1 MIDRLTAAWAHYFP
15 GVAVATAVAL
25 AASFI
30 AQRYGAPAM
39 LMGLL
44 LGMAFHFL
52 NETPRVG
59 PGLELVAVKALR
71 LGVALLGLRLTM
83 ADVASLGWTPVLLV
97 IFAVLAT
104 LLFGVV
110 LSRLLGCDRQ
120 LGVLTG
126 GSVAICGA
134 SAAMAIS
141 SVLPKGPD
149 TQRQTLF
156 TIIGVTSLS
165 TIAMVLYPI
174 IGDLLQLNDQEMG
187 IFIGATIHDVAQ
199 VVGAGYSVSPATGD
213 LGTFIKLLR
222 VAMLVPVVLMIGMV
236 FRTKVGAAVDRQQ
249 KAPAV
254 PLFLIGFIVLFAVNS
269 SGFIPTE
276 VIQPVA
282 NLAPV
287 LLLVAIA
294 ALGIRTSMQEV
305 ITIGMKPVLLIVGET
320 VFIAAII
327 VAYLFWIA
335 K

>member
-1 MIDRLTAAWAHYFP
+1 MIDRLIAVWAQYFP

-71 LGVALLGLRLTM
+71 LGVALLGLRLTV

-97 IFAVLAT
+97 LSAVLAT

-110 LSRLLGCDRQ
+110 LGRLLGCERQ

-174 IGDLLQLNDQEMG
+174 IGDVLQFNDQEMG

-199 VVGAGYSVSPATGD
+199 VVGAGYSVSPTTGD

-222 VAMLVPVVLMIGMV
+222 VAMLVPVVLVIGII
-236 FRTKVGAAVDRQQ
+236 FRNKVSAAADRE
-249 KAPAV
+249 KAPAF
-254 PLFLIGFIVLFAVNS
+254 PLFLIGFIVLFTINS
-269 SGFIPTE
+269 TGLIPGD

-282 NLAPV
+282 NLAPA

-305 ITIGMKPVLLIVGET
+305 MTIGLKPVLLIVGET
-320 VFIAAII
+320 LFIAAII
-327 VAYLFWIA
+327 VAYLLWIA
-335 K
+335 T

>member
-1 MIDRLTAAWAHYFP
+1 MIGRLIAVWAQYFP

-71 LGVALLGLRLTM
+71 LGVALLGLRLTV
-83 ADVASLGWTPVLLV
+83 ADVASLGWTPVVLV
-97 IFAVLAT
+97 VCAVLAT

-110 LSRLLGCDRQ
+110 LGRLLGCERQ

-174 IGDLLQLNDQEMG
+174 IGDVLQFNDQEMG

-199 VVGAGYSVSPATGD
+199 VVGAGYSVSPTTGD

-222 VAMLVPVVLMIGMV
+222 VAMLVPVVLVIGII
-236 FRTKVGAAVDRQQ
+236 FRNKVGAAADRE
-249 KAPAV
+249 KA
-254 PLFLIGFIVLFAVNS
+254 
-269 SGFIPTE
+269 
-276 VIQPVA
+276 
-282 NLAPV
+282 
-287 LLLVAIA
+287 
-294 ALGIRTSMQEV
+294 
-305 ITIGMKPVLLIVGET
+305 
-320 VFIAAII
+320 
-327 VAYLFWIA
+327 
-335 K
+335 

>member
-1 MIDRLTAAWAHYFP
+1 MIDRLIAVWAQYFP

-71 LGVALLGLRLTM
+71 LGVALLGLRLTV

-97 IFAVLAT
+97 VCAVLAT

-110 LSRLLGCDRQ
+110 LGRLLGCERQ

-174 IGDLLQLNDQEMG
+174 IGDVLQFNDQEMG
-187 IFIGATIHDVAQ
+187 IFIGATIHDIAQ
-199 VVGAGYSVSPATGD
+199 VVGAGYSVSPTTGD

-222 VAMLVPVVLMIGMV
+222 VAMLVPVVLVIGII
-236 FRTKVGAAVDRQQ
+236 FRNKVGAAADRE
-249 KAPAV
+249 KAPAF

-269 SGFIPTE
+269 TGLIPGD

-282 NLAPV
+282 NLAPA

-305 ITIGMKPVLLIVGET
+305 MTIGLKPVLLIVGET
-320 VFIAAII
+320 LFIAAII
-327 VAYLFWIA
+327 VAYLLWIA
-335 K
+335 T

>member
-1 MIDRLTAAWAHYFP
+1 MIQQVTTAWARYFP
-15 GVAVATAVAL
+15 GVAVASAVAL

-30 AQRYGAPAM
+30 AERYGAPAM

-71 LGVALLGLRLTM
+71 MGVALLGLRITL
-83 ADVASLGWTPVLLV
+83 ADVASLGWTPILLV
-97 IFAVLAT
+97 ISAVLAT

-110 LSRLLGCDRQ
+110 LARVLGCDRQ

-141 SVLPKGPD
+141 SVLPKEPD

-156 TIIGVTSLS
+156 TIIGVTSLG
-165 TIAMVLYPI
+165 TVAMVLYPI
-174 IGDLLQLNDQEMG
+174 IGDVLRFKEKEMG

-222 VAMLVPVVLMIGMV
+222 VAMLVPVVLMIGII
-236 FRTKVGAAVDRQQ
+236 FRNKASAVANRE
-249 KAPAV
+249 KAPAI
-254 PLFLIGFIVLFAVNS
+254 PLFLIGFIVLFALNS
-269 SGFIPTE
+269 SGLVPE
-276 VIQPVA
+276 GLGQPIA
-282 NLAPV
+282 RLGPV
-287 LLLVAIA
+287 LLLLAIA

-305 ITIGMKPVLLIVGET
+305 MTIGLKPGLLIVGET
-320 VFIAAII
+320 LFIAALI
-327 VAYLFWIA
+327 VAYLLWLA
-335 K
+335 Q

>member
-1 MIDRLTAAWAHYFP
+1 MIDRLITAWAQYFP

-71 LGVALLGLRLTM
+71 LGVALLGLRLTV

-97 IFAVLAT
+97 VCAVLAT

-110 LSRLLGCDRQ
+110 LGRLLGCERQ

-174 IGDLLQLNDQEMG
+174 IGDVLQFNDQEMG

-199 VVGAGYSVSPATGD
+199 VVGAGYSVSPTTGD

-222 VAMLVPVVLMIGMV
+222 VAMLVPVVLVIGII
-236 FRTKVGAAVDRQQ
+236 FRNKVGAAADRE
-249 KAPAV
+249 KAPAF

-269 SGFIPTE
+269 TGLIPGD

-282 NLAPV
+282 NLAPA

-305 ITIGMKPVLLIVGET
+305 MTIGLKPVLLIVGET
-320 VFIAAII
+320 LFIAAII
-327 VAYLFWIA
+327 VAYLLWIA
-335 K
+335 T

>member
-1 MIDRLTAAWAHYFP
+1 MIDRLIAVWAQYFP

-59 PGLELVAVKALR
+59 PGLELAAVKALR
-71 LGVALLGLRLTM
+71 LGVALLGLRLTV

-97 IFAVLAT
+97 LSAVLAT

-110 LSRLLGCDRQ
+110 LGRLLGCERQ

-156 TIIGVTSLS
+156 TLIGVTSLS

-174 IGDLLQLNDQEMG
+174 IGDVLQFNDQEMG

-199 VVGAGYSVSPATGD
+199 VVGAGYSVSPTTGD

-222 VAMLVPVVLMIGMV
+222 VAMLVPVVLVIGII
-236 FRTKVGAAVDRQQ
+236 FRNKVSAAADRE
-249 KAPAV
+249 KAPAF
-254 PLFLIGFIVLFAVNS
+254 PLFLIGFIVLFAINS
-269 SGFIPTE
+269 TGLIPGD

-282 NLAPV
+282 NLAPA

-305 ITIGMKPVLLIVGET
+305 MTIGLKPVLLIVGET
-320 VFIAAII
+320 LFIAAII
-327 VAYLFWIA
+327 VAYLLWIA
-335 K
+335 T

>member
-1 MIDRLTAAWAHYFP
+1 VIDRLIAVWAQYFP

-71 LGVALLGLRLTM
+71 LGVALLGLRLTV
-83 ADVASLGWTPVLLV
+83 ADVASLGLTPVLLV
-97 IFAVLAT
+97 VCAVLAT

-110 LSRLLGCDRQ
+110 LGRLLGCERQ

-174 IGDLLQLNDQEMG
+174 IGDVMQFNDQEMG

-199 VVGAGYSVSPATGD
+199 VVGAGYSVSPTTGD

-222 VAMLVPVVLMIGMV
+222 VAMLVPVVLVIGII
-236 FRTKVGAAVDRQQ
+236 FRNKVGAAADRE
-249 KAPAV
+249 KAPAF

-269 SGFIPTE
+269 TGLIPGD

-282 NLAPV
+282 NLAPA

-305 ITIGMKPVLLIVGET
+305 MTIGLKPVLLIVGET
-320 VFIAAII
+320 LFIAAII
-327 VAYLFWIA
+327 VAYLLWIA
-335 K
+335 T

>member
-1 MIDRLTAAWAHYFP
+1 MINRLKTAWGQYFP

-59 PGLELVAVKALR
+59 PGLEVVAVKALR
-71 LGVALLGLRLTM
+71 LGVALLGLRLTVS
-83 ADVASLGWTPVLLV
+83 DVASLGWTPVLLV
-97 IFAVLAT
+97 VSAVIAT

-110 LSRLLGCDRQ
+110 LSRLLGCERQ

-141 SVLPKGPD
+141 SVLPQGSD

-174 IGDLLQLNDQEMG
+174 IGDVLQFNDQEMG

-199 VVGAGYSVSPATGD
+199 VVGAGYSVSPTAGD

-222 VAMLVPVVLMIGMV
+222 VAMLVPVVLMIGLI
-236 FRTKVGAAVDRQQ
+236 FRNKVSAAVGQE

-254 PLFLIGFIVLFAVNS
+254 PFFLIGFIVLFAVNS
-269 SGFIPTE
+269 TGLIPGV

-305 ITIGMKPVLLIVGET
+305 MTIGLKPVLLIVGET
-320 VFIAAII
+320 LFIAAMV
-327 VAYLFWIA
+327 VAYLLWIA

>member
-1 MIDRLTAAWAHYFP
+1 MIDRLIAVWAQYFP

-71 LGVALLGLRLTM
+71 LGVALLGLRLTV

-97 IFAVLAT
+97 VCAVLAT

-110 LSRLLGCDRQ
+110 LGRLLGCERQ

-174 IGDLLQLNDQEMG
+174 IGDVLQFNDQEMG
-187 IFIGATIHDVAQ
+187 IFIGATIHDVAH
-199 VVGAGYSVSPATGD
+199 VVGAGYSVSPTTGD

-222 VAMLVPVVLMIGMV
+222 VAMLVPVVLVIGII
-236 FRTKVGAAVDRQQ
+236 FRNKVSAAADRE
-249 KAPAV
+249 KAPAF
-254 PLFLIGFIVLFAVNS
+254 PLFLIGFIVLFAINS
-269 SGFIPTE
+269 TGLIPGDL
-276 VIQPVA
+276 IQPVA
-282 NLAPV
+282 NLAPA

-305 ITIGMKPVLLIVGET
+305 MTIGLKPVLLIVGET
-320 VFIAAII
+320 LFIAAII
-327 VAYLFWIA
+327 VAYLLWIA
-335 K
+335 T

>member
-1 MIDRLTAAWAHYFP
+1 MIDRLIAVWAQYFP

-71 LGVALLGLRLTM
+71 LGVALLGLRLTV

-97 IFAVLAT
+97 VCAVLAT

-110 LSRLLGCDRQ
+110 LGRLLGCERQ

-174 IGDLLQLNDQEMG
+174 IGDVLQFNDQEMG

-199 VVGAGYSVSPATGD
+199 VVGAGYSVSPTTGD

-222 VAMLVPVVLMIGMV
+222 VAMLVPVVLVIGII
-236 FRTKVGAAVDRQQ
+236 FRNKVSAAADRE
-249 KAPAV
+249 KAPAF
-254 PLFLIGFIVLFAVNS
+254 PLFLIGFIVLFAINS
-269 SGFIPTE
+269 TGLIPGD

-282 NLAPV
+282 NLAPA

-305 ITIGMKPVLLIVGET
+305 MTIGLKPVLLIVGET
-320 VFIAAII
+320 LFIAAII
-327 VAYLFWIA
+327 VAYLLWIA
-335 K
+335 T

>member
-1 MIDRLTAAWAHYFP
+1 MIDRLIAAWAQYFP

-52 NETPRVG
+52 NETPRVA

-71 LGVALLGLRLTM
+71 LGVALLGLRLTV

-97 IFAVLAT
+97 VCAVLAT

-110 LSRLLGCDRQ
+110 LGRLLGCERQ

-174 IGDLLQLNDQEMG
+174 IGDVLQFNDQEMG

-199 VVGAGYSVSPATGD
+199 VVGAGYSVSPTTGD

-222 VAMLVPVVLMIGMV
+222 VAMLVPVVLVIGII
-236 FRTKVGAAVDRQQ
+236 FRNKVGAAADRE
-249 KAPAV
+249 KAPAF

-269 SGFIPTE
+269 TGLIPGD

-282 NLAPV
+282 NLAPA

-305 ITIGMKPVLLIVGET
+305 MTIGLKPVLLIVGET
-320 VFIAAII
+320 LFIAAII
-327 VAYLFWIA
+327 VAYLLWIA
-335 K
+335 T

>member
-1 MIDRLTAAWAHYFP
+1 MIDRLIAVWAQYFP

-52 NETPRVG
+52 HETPRVG

-71 LGVALLGLRLTM
+71 LGVALLGLRLTV

-97 IFAVLAT
+97 VCAVLAT

-110 LSRLLGCDRQ
+110 LGRLLGCERQ

-174 IGDLLQLNDQEMG
+174 IGDVLQFNDQEMG

-199 VVGAGYSVSPATGD
+199 VVGAGYSVSPTTGD

-222 VAMLVPVVLMIGMV
+222 VAMLVPVVLVIGII
-236 FRTKVGAAVDRQQ
+236 FRNKVGAAADRE
-249 KAPAV
+249 KAPAF

-269 SGFIPTE
+269 TGLIPGD

-282 NLAPV
+282 NLAPA

-305 ITIGMKPVLLIVGET
+305 MTIGLKPVLLIVGET
-320 VFIAAII
+320 LFIAAII
-327 VAYLFWIA
+327 VAYLLWIA
-335 K
+335 T

>member
-1 MIDRLTAAWAHYFP
+1 
-15 GVAVATAVAL
+15 
-25 AASFI
+25 
-30 AQRYGAPAM
+30 M

-71 LGVALLGLRLTM
+71 LGVALLGLRLTV

-97 IFAVLAT
+97 VCAVLAT

-110 LSRLLGCDRQ
+110 LGRLLGCERQ

-174 IGDLLQLNDQEMG
+174 IGDVLQFNDQEMG

-199 VVGAGYSVSPATGD
+199 VVGAGYSVSPTTGD

-222 VAMLVPVVLMIGMV
+222 VAMLVPIVLVIGII
-236 FRTKVGAAVDRQQ
+236 FRNKVSAAADRE
-249 KAPAV
+249 KAPAF
-254 PLFLIGFIVLFAVNS
+254 PLFLIGFIVLFAINS
-269 SGFIPTE
+269 TGLIPGDL
-276 VIQPVA
+276 IQPVA
-282 NLAPV
+282 NLAPA

-305 ITIGMKPVLLIVGET
+305 MTIGLKPVLLIVGET
-320 VFIAAII
+320 LFIAAII
-327 VAYLFWIA
+327 VAYLLWIA
-335 K
+335 T

>member
-1 MIDRLTAAWAHYFP
+1 VINRLKTAWGQYFP

-71 LGVALLGLRLTM
+71 LGVALLGLRLTV

-97 IFAVLAT
+97 VSAVIAT

-110 LSRLLGCDRQ
+110 LSRLLGCERQ

-141 SVLPKGPD
+141 SVLPKGSD

-174 IGDLLQLNDQEMG
+174 IGDVLQFNDQEMG

-199 VVGAGYSVSPATGD
+199 VVGAGYSVSPTAGD

-222 VAMLVPVVLMIGMV
+222 VAMLVPVVLMIGLI
-236 FRTKVGAAVDRQQ
+236 FRNKVSAAVGQE

-254 PLFLIGFIVLFAVNS
+254 PFFLIGFIVLFAVNS
-269 SGFIPTE
+269 TGLIPGV

-305 ITIGMKPVLLIVGET
+305 MTIGLKPVLLIVGET
-320 VFIAAII
+320 LFIAAMV
-327 VAYLFWIA
+327 VAYLLWIA

>member
-1 MIDRLTAAWAHYFP
+1 MIDRLTTAWAHYFP

-59 PGLELVAVKALR
+59 PGLELAAVKALR
-71 LGVALLGLRLTM
+71 LGVALLGLRLTV

-174 IGDLLQLNDQEMG
+174 IGDVLQLNDQEMG

-222 VAMLVPVVLMIGMV
+222 VAMLVPVVLMIGIV
-236 FRTKVGAAVDRQQ
+236 FRTKVSAAVDRQ

-269 SGFIPTE
+269 SGFIPSE

-305 ITIGMKPVLLIVGET
+305 MTIGMKPVLLIVGET
-320 VFIAAII
+320 FFIAAVI
-327 VAYLFWIA
+327 VAYLLWIA

>member
-1 MIDRLTAAWAHYFP
+1 MIDRLIAVWAQYFP

-71 LGVALLGLRLTM
+71 LGVALLGLRLTV

-97 IFAVLAT
+97 LSAVLAT

-110 LSRLLGCDRQ
+110 LGRLLGCERQ

-174 IGDLLQLNDQEMG
+174 IGDVLQFNDQEMG

-199 VVGAGYSVSPATGD
+199 VVGAGYSVSPTTGD

-222 VAMLVPVVLMIGMV
+222 VAMLVPVVLVIGII
-236 FRTKVGAAVDRQQ
+236 FRNKVGAAADRE
-249 KAPAV
+249 KAPAF

-269 SGFIPTE
+269 TGLIPGD

-282 NLAPV
+282 NLAPA

-305 ITIGMKPVLLIVGET
+305 MTIGLKPVLLIVGET
-320 VFIAAII
+320 LFIAAII
-327 VAYLFWIA
+327 VAYLLWIA
-335 K
+335 T

>member
-1 MIDRLTAAWAHYFP
+1 MIDRLTTAWAQYFP

-59 PGLELVAVKALR
+59 PGLELAAVKALR
-71 LGVALLGLRLTM
+71 LGVALLGLRLTV

-174 IGDLLQLNDQEMG
+174 IGDVLQLNDQEMG

-222 VAMLVPVVLMIGMV
+222 VAMLVPVVLMIGIV
-236 FRTKVGAAVDRQQ
+236 VRTRISAAVDRQ

-269 SGFIPTE
+269 SGFIPSE

-305 ITIGMKPVLLIVGET
+305 MTIGMKPVLLIVGET
-320 VFIAAII
+320 FFIAAVI
-327 VAYLFWIA
+327 VAYLLWIA

>member
-1 MIDRLTAAWAHYFP
+1 MIQQLTSAWLRYFP
-15 GVAVATAVAL
+15 GVAVAIAVAL

-30 AQRYGAPAM
+30 AERYGAPAM

-71 LGVALLGLRLTM
+71 VGVALLGLRLTL

-97 IFAVLAT
+97 ISAVLAT

-110 LSRLLGCDRQ
+110 LSRVLGCDRQ

-174 IGDLLQLNDQEMG
+174 IGDVLQFNDQEMG

-222 VAMLVPVVLMIGMV
+222 VAMLVPVVLMIGIV
-236 FRTKVGAAVDRQQ
+236 FRSKYSAVATSD
-249 KAPAV
+249 KAPPI
-254 PLFLIGFIVLFAVNS
+254 PLFLMGFIALFAINS
-269 SGFIPTE
+269 SGW
-276 VIQPVA
+276 VSAALIQPVA
-282 NLAPV
+282 NLAPM
-287 LLLVAIA
+287 LLLAAIA
-294 ALGIRTSMQEV
+294 ALGIRTSMREV
-305 ITIGMKPVLLIVGET
+305 MTIGLKPVLLIVGET
-320 VFIAAII
+320 LFIAAII
-327 VAYLFWIA
+327 GVYLIWIA

>member
-1 MIDRLTAAWAHYFP
+1 MIDRLIAVWAQYFP

-71 LGVALLGLRLTM
+71 LGVALLGLRLTV

-97 IFAVLAT
+97 VCAVLAT

-110 LSRLLGCDRQ
+110 LGRLLGCERQ

-174 IGDLLQLNDQEMG
+174 IGDVLQFNDQEMG

-199 VVGAGYSVSPATGD
+199 VVGAGYSVSPTTGD

-222 VAMLVPVVLMIGMV
+222 VAMLVPVVLVIGII
-236 FRTKVGAAVDRQQ
+236 FRNKVSAAADRE
-249 KAPAV
+249 KAPAF
-254 PLFLIGFIVLFAVNS
+254 PLFLIGFIVLFAINS
-269 SGFIPTE
+269 TGLIPGDL
-276 VIQPVA
+276 IQPVA
-282 NLAPV
+282 NLAPA

-305 ITIGMKPVLLIVGET
+305 MTIGLKPVLLIVGET
-320 VFIAAII
+320 LFIAAII
-327 VAYLFWIA
+327 VAYLLWIA
-335 K
+335 T

>member
-1 MIDRLTAAWAHYFP
+1 MINRLKTAWGQYFP

-71 LGVALLGLRLTM
+71 LGVALLGLRLTV

-97 IFAVLAT
+97 VSAVIAT

-110 LSRLLGCDRQ
+110 LSRLLGCERQ

-141 SVLPKGPD
+141 SVLPTGSD

-174 IGDLLQLNDQEMG
+174 IGDVLQFNDQEMG

-199 VVGAGYSVSPATGD
+199 VVGAGYSVSPTAGD

-222 VAMLVPVVLMIGMV
+222 VAMLVPVVLMIGLI
-236 FRTKVGAAVDRQQ
+236 FRNKVSAAVGQE

-254 PLFLIGFIVLFAVNS
+254 PFFLIGFIVLFAVNS
-269 SGFIPTE
+269 TGLIPGV

-305 ITIGMKPVLLIVGET
+305 MTIGLKPVLLIVGET
-320 VFIAAII
+320 LFIAAMV
-327 VAYLFWIA
+327 VAYLLWIA

>member
-1 MIDRLTAAWAHYFP
+1 MIDRLIAVWAQYFP

-71 LGVALLGLRLTM
+71 LGVALLGLRLTV
-83 ADVASLGWTPVLLV
+83 ADVSSLGWTPVLLV
-97 IFAVLAT
+97 VCAVLAT

-110 LSRLLGCDRQ
+110 LGRLLGCERQ

-174 IGDLLQLNDQEMG
+174 IGDVLQFNDQEMG

-199 VVGAGYSVSPATGD
+199 VVGAGYSVSPTTGD

-222 VAMLVPVVLMIGMV
+222 VAMLVPVVLVIGII
-236 FRTKVGAAVDRQQ
+236 FRNKVGAAADRE
-249 KAPAV
+249 KAPAF

-269 SGFIPTE
+269 TGLIPGD

-282 NLAPV
+282 NLAPA

-305 ITIGMKPVLLIVGET
+305 MTIGLKPVLLIVGET
-320 VFIAAII
+320 LFIAAII
-327 VAYLFWIA
+327 VAYLLWIA
-335 K
+335 T

>member
-1 MIDRLTAAWAHYFP
+1 MIDRLIAVWAQYFP

-71 LGVALLGLRLTM
+71 LGVALLGLRLTV

-97 IFAVLAT
+97 VCAVLAT

-110 LSRLLGCDRQ
+110 LGRLLGCERQ

-174 IGDLLQLNDQEMG
+174 IGDVLQFNDQEMG

-199 VVGAGYSVSPATGD
+199 VVGAGYSVSPTTGD

-222 VAMLVPVVLMIGMV
+222 VAMLVPVVLVIGII
-236 FRTKVGAAVDRQQ
+236 FRNKVGAAADRE
-249 KAPAV
+249 KAPAF
-254 PLFLIGFIVLFAVNS
+254 PLFLIGFIVLFAINS
-269 SGFIPTE
+269 TGLIPGD

-282 NLAPV
+282 NLAPA

-305 ITIGMKPVLLIVGET
+305 MTIGLKPVLLIVGET
-320 VFIAAII
+320 LFIAAII
-327 VAYLFWIA
+327 VAYLLWIA
-335 K
+335 T

>member
-1 MIDRLTAAWAHYFP
+1 MIDRLTTAWADYFP

-59 PGLELVAVKALR
+59 PGLELAAVKALR
-71 LGVALLGLRLTM
+71 LGVALLGLRLTV

-110 LSRLLGCDRQ
+110 LSRILGCDRQ

-174 IGDLLQLNDQEMG
+174 IGDVLQLNDQEMG

-222 VAMLVPVVLMIGMV
+222 VAMLVPVVLMIGIV
-236 FRTKVGAAVDRQQ
+236 FRTKVSAAVDRQ

-269 SGFIPTE
+269 SGFIPSE

-305 ITIGMKPVLLIVGET
+305 MTIGMKPVLLIVGET
-320 VFIAAII
+320 IFIATVI
-327 VAYLFWIA
+327 VAYLLWIA

>member
-1 MIDRLTAAWAHYFP
+1 MIDRLITAWAQYFP

-71 LGVALLGLRLTM
+71 LGVALLGLRLTV

-97 IFAVLAT
+97 VCAVLAT

-110 LSRLLGCDRQ
+110 LGRLLGCERQ

-174 IGDLLQLNDQEMG
+174 IGDVLQFNDQEMG

-199 VVGAGYSVSPATGD
+199 VVGAGYSVSPTTGD

-222 VAMLVPVVLMIGMV
+222 VAMLVPVVLVIGII
-236 FRTKVGAAVDRQQ
+236 FRNKVGADIARE
-249 KAPAV
+249 KAPAF

-269 SGFIPTE
+269 TGLIPGD

-282 NLAPV
+282 NLAPA

-305 ITIGMKPVLLIVGET
+305 MTIGLKPVLLIVGET
-320 VFIAAII
+320 LFIAAII
-327 VAYLFWIA
+327 VAYLLWIA
-335 K
+335 T

>member
-1 MIDRLTAAWAHYFP
+1 MIDRLIAVWAHYFP

-30 AQRYGAPAM
+30 AQRYGAHAM

-71 LGVALLGLRLTM
+71 LGVALLGLRLTV

-97 IFAVLAT
+97 VCAVLAT

-110 LSRLLGCDRQ
+110 LGRLLGCERQ

-141 SVLPKGPD
+141 SVIHKGQD

-174 IGDLLQLNDQEMG
+174 IGDVLQFNDQEMG

-199 VVGAGYSVSPATGD
+199 VVGAGYSVSPTTGD

-222 VAMLVPVVLMIGMV
+222 VAMLVPVVLVIGII
-236 FRTKVGAAVDRQQ
+236 FRNKVSAAADRE
-249 KAPAV
+249 KAPAF
-254 PLFLIGFIVLFAVNS
+254 PLFLIGFIVLFAINS
-269 SGFIPTE
+269 TGLIPGD

-282 NLAPV
+282 NLAPA

-305 ITIGMKPVLLIVGET
+305 MTIGLKPVLLIVGET
-320 VFIAAII
+320 LFIAAII
-327 VAYLFWIA
+327 VAYLLWIA
-335 K
+335 T

>member
-1 MIDRLTAAWAHYFP
+1 MIDRLTTAWAQYFP

-59 PGLELVAVKALR
+59 PGLELAAVKALR
-71 LGVALLGLRLTM
+71 LGVALLGLRLTV

-110 LSRLLGCDRQ
+110 LSRILGCDRQ

-174 IGDLLQLNDQEMG
+174 IGDVLQLNDQEMG

-222 VAMLVPVVLMIGMV
+222 VAMLVPVVLMIGIV
-236 FRTKVGAAVDRQQ
+236 VRTKVSAAVDRQ

-269 SGFIPTE
+269 SGFIPSE

-305 ITIGMKPVLLIVGET
+305 MTIGMKPVLLIVGET
-320 VFIAAII
+320 FFIAAVI
-327 VAYLFWIA
+327 VAYLLWIA
-335 K
+335 N

>member
-1 MIDRLTAAWAHYFP
+1 MIDRLIAVWAQYFP

-71 LGVALLGLRLTM
+71 LGVALLGLRLTV

-97 IFAVLAT
+97 VCAVLAT

-110 LSRLLGCDRQ
+110 LGRLLGCERQ

-174 IGDLLQLNDQEMG
+174 IGDVLQFNDQEMG

-199 VVGAGYSVSPATGD
+199 VVGAGYSVSPTTGD

-222 VAMLVPVVLMIGMV
+222 VAMLVPVVLVIGII
-236 FRTKVGAAVDRQQ
+236 FRNKVSAAADRE
-249 KAPAV
+249 KAPAF
-254 PLFLIGFIVLFAVNS
+254 PLFLIGFIVLFAINS
-269 SGFIPTE
+269 TGLIPGD

-282 NLAPV
+282 NLAPA

-305 ITIGMKPVLLIVGET
+305 MTIWLKPVLLIVGET
-320 VFIAAII
+320 LFIAAII
-327 VAYLFWIA
+327 VAYLLWIA
-335 K
+335 T

>member
-1 MIDRLTAAWAHYFP
+1 MIDRLTTAWAQYFP

-59 PGLELVAVKALR
+59 PGLELAAVKALR
-71 LGVALLGLRLTM
+71 LGVALLGLRLTV

-110 LSRLLGCDRQ
+110 LSRILGCDRQ

-174 IGDLLQLNDQEMG
+174 IGDVLQLNDQEMG

-222 VAMLVPVVLMIGMV
+222 VAMLVPVVLMIGIV
-236 FRTKVGAAVDRQQ
+236 VRTRISAAVDRQ

-269 SGFIPTE
+269 SGFIPSE

-305 ITIGMKPVLLIVGET
+305 MTIGMKPVLLIVGET
-320 VFIAAII
+320 FFIAAVI
-327 VAYLFWIA
+327 VAYLLWIA

>member
-1 MIDRLTAAWAHYFP
+1 VINRLKTAWGQYFP

-71 LGVALLGLRLTM
+71 LGVALLGLRLTV

-97 IFAVLAT
+97 VSAVIAT

-110 LSRLLGCDRQ
+110 LSRLLGCERQ

-141 SVLPKGPD
+141 SVLPKGSD

-174 IGDLLQLNDQEMG
+174 IGDVLQFNDQEMG

-199 VVGAGYSVSPATGD
+199 VVGAGYSVSPTAGD

-222 VAMLVPVVLMIGMV
+222 VAMLVPVVLMIGLI
-236 FRTKVGAAVDRQQ
+236 FRNKVSAAVGQE

-254 PLFLIGFIVLFAVNS
+254 PFFLIGFIVLFAVNS
-269 SGFIPTE
+269 TGLIPGV

-294 ALGIRTSMQEV
+294 ALGIRTSMQEFM
-305 ITIGMKPVLLIVGET
+305 TIGLKPVLLIVGET
-320 VFIAAII
+320 LFIAAMV
-327 VAYLFWIA
+327 VAYLLWIA

>member
-1 MIDRLTAAWAHYFP
+1 MIDRLIAVWAQYFP

-71 LGVALLGLRLTM
+71 LGVALLGLRLTV

-97 IFAVLAT
+97 VCAVLAT

-110 LSRLLGCDRQ
+110 LGRLLGCDRQ

-174 IGDLLQLNDQEMG
+174 IGDVLQFNDQEMG

-199 VVGAGYSVSPATGD
+199 VVGAGYSVSPTTGD

-222 VAMLVPVVLMIGMV
+222 VAMLVPVVLVIGII
-236 FRTKVGAAVDRQQ
+236 FRNKVSAAADRE
-249 KAPAV
+249 KAPAF
-254 PLFLIGFIVLFAVNS
+254 PLFLIGFIVLFAINS
-269 SGFIPTE
+269 TGLIPGD

-282 NLAPV
+282 NLAPA

-305 ITIGMKPVLLIVGET
+305 MTIGLKPVLLIVGET
-320 VFIAAII
+320 LFIAAII
-327 VAYLFWIA
+327 VAYLLWIA
-335 K
+335 T

>member
-1 MIDRLTAAWAHYFP
+1 
-15 GVAVATAVAL
+15 
-25 AASFI
+25 
-30 AQRYGAPAM
+30 M

-71 LGVALLGLRLTM
+71 LGVALLGLRLTV

-97 IFAVLAT
+97 VCAVLAT

-110 LSRLLGCDRQ
+110 LGRLLGCERQ

-174 IGDLLQLNDQEMG
+174 IGDVLQFNDQEMG

-199 VVGAGYSVSPATGD
+199 VVGAGYSVSPTTGD

-222 VAMLVPVVLMIGMV
+222 VAMLVPIVLVIGII
-236 FRTKVGAAVDRQQ
+236 FRNKVSAAADRE
-249 KAPAV
+249 KAPAF
-254 PLFLIGFIVLFAVNS
+254 PLFLIGFIVLFAINS
-269 SGFIPTE
+269 TGLIPGD

-282 NLAPV
+282 NLAPA

-305 ITIGMKPVLLIVGET
+305 MTIGLKPVLLIVGET
-320 VFIAAII
+320 LFIAAII
-327 VAYLFWIA
+327 VAYLLWIA
-335 K
+335 T

>member
-1 MIDRLTAAWAHYFP
+1 
-15 GVAVATAVAL
+15 
-25 AASFI
+25 
-30 AQRYGAPAM
+30 M

-71 LGVALLGLRLTM
+71 LGVALLGLRLTV

-97 IFAVLAT
+97 VCAVLAT

-110 LSRLLGCDRQ
+110 LGRLLGCERQ

-174 IGDLLQLNDQEMG
+174 IGDVLQFNDQEMG

-199 VVGAGYSVSPATGD
+199 VVGAGYSVSPTTGD

-222 VAMLVPVVLMIGMV
+222 VAMLVPVVLVIGII
-236 FRTKVGAAVDRQQ
+236 FRNKVSAAADRE
-249 KAPAV
+249 KAPAF
-254 PLFLIGFIVLFAVNS
+254 PLFLIGFIVLFAINS
-269 SGFIPTE
+269 TGLIPGD

-282 NLAPV
+282 NLAPA

-305 ITIGMKPVLLIVGET
+305 MTIGLKPVLLIVGET
-320 VFIAAII
+320 LFIAAII
-327 VAYLFWIA
+327 VAYLLWIA
-335 K
+335 T

>member
-1 MIDRLTAAWAHYFP
+1 MIDRLTTAWAHYFP

-59 PGLELVAVKALR
+59 PGLELAAVKALR
-71 LGVALLGLRLTM
+71 LGVALLGLRLTV

-110 LSRLLGCDRQ
+110 LSRILGCDRQ

-174 IGDLLQLNDQEMG
+174 IGDVLQLNDQEMG

-222 VAMLVPVVLMIGMV
+222 VAMLVPVVLMIGIV
-236 FRTKVGAAVDRQQ
+236 FRTKVSAAVDRQ

-269 SGFIPTE
+269 SGFIPSE

-305 ITIGMKPVLLIVGET
+305 MTIGMKPVLLIVGET
-320 VFIAAII
+320 IFIATVI
-327 VAYLFWIA
+327 VAYLLWIA

>member
-1 MIDRLTAAWAHYFP
+1 MIDRLTAAWARYFP
-15 GVAVATAVAL
+15 GIAVATAVAL

-59 PGLELVAVKALR
+59 PGLEVAAVKALR

-97 IFAVLAT
+97 IFAVFAT
-104 LLFGVV
+104 LLFGAV

-126 GSVAICGA
+126 GSVASCGA
-134 SAAMAIS
+134 SVAMAIS

-187 IFIGATIHDVAQ
+187 VFIGATIHDVAQ

-222 VAMLVPVVLMIGMV
+222 VAMLVPVVLMIGIV
-236 FRTKVGAAVDRQQ
+236 FRTKVGAAVDRQ

-269 SGFIPTE
+269 SGFIPPE

-320 VFIAAII
+320 VFIAAIVI
-327 VAYLFWIA
+327 VYLLWIA